1 MLHPKS
7 GKSKRGKYEYT
18 HKVCI
23 CFPIIQL
30 LTSRDLESECIRV
43 KVQVCLESRFG
54 VQNNIKIRYEN
65 NMENNHL
72 VHMMLVLDTR
82 KLEGV

>member
-7 GKSKRGKYEYT
+7 DKSKKGKYEYT
-18 HKVCI
+18 HKACI

-54 VQNNIKIRYEN
+54 V
-65 NMENNHL
+65 
-72 VHMMLVLDTR
+72 
-82 KLEGV
+82 

>member
-23 CFPIIQL
+23 CFPIIQC
-30 LTSRDLESECIRV
+30 DEVVE
-43 KVQVCLESRFG
+43 
-54 VQNNIKIRYEN
+54 
-65 NMENNHL
+65 
-72 VHMMLVLDTR
+72 TR
-82 KLEGV
+82 KLNVFDLEFEDMKINI

>member
-7 GKSKRGKYEYT
+7 DKRKKGEYEYT

-30 LTSRDLESECIRV
+30 LTSRDLESECIRD

-54 VQNNIKIRYEN
+54 V
-65 NMENNHL
+65 
-72 VHMMLVLDTR
+72 
-82 KLEGV
+82 